1 MTGDGA
7 EAFRAVLDEHLA
19 GLSAPERRGTFLGL
33 LQHHLPEGSEPI
45 LVGGALVEILT
56 EGMYVT
62 GDIDLLGD
70 AREIGDLLEAA
81 GFEKNGRLFVEE
93 DLGLAVEIV
102 GRHLDPERR
111 SERIRWQGYTLHV
124 LSIED
129 LIVDRLCAAKFWD
142 SQTDHEQAQLLYG
155 THHERLDVARLRARA
170 KEERVEDLLD
180 GLEVP

>member
-7 EAFRAVLDEHLA
+7 EAFRAALDEALA
-19 GLSAPERRGTFLGL
+19 GLSAPERRATFVGL
-33 LQHHLPEGSEPI
+33 LEDHLPEDTEVV
-45 LVGGALVEILT
+45 LVGGALVELLT

-62 GDIDLLGD
+62 GDIDLVGD
-70 AREIGDLLEAA
+70 PQAVGRLLEAT
-81 GFEKNGRLFVEE
+81 GFAREGRLFVEE

-102 GRHLDPERR
+102 GRRLDPERR
-111 SERIRWQGYTLHV
+111 SERIRYRGRTLHV

-129 LIVDRLCAAKFWD
+129 LIVDRLCAAKFWE

-155 THHERLDVARLRARA
+155 THHDRLDMERLRARA

-180 GLEVP
+180 GLEPS